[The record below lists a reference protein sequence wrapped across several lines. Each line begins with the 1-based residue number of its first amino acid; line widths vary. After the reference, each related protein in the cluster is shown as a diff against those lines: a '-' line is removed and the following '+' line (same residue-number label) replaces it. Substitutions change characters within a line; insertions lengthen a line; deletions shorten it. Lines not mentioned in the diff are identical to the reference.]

1 MPWPGWL
8 FVPVLFVGFV
18 LFVFVPTDA
27 FLRLVWPGAL

>member
-1 MPWPGWL
+1 L
-8 FVPVLFVGFV
+8 LIGFI